1 MHLME
6 VKQLG
11 VQFQTPDGVV
21 SAVNGI
27 GFTLDRGKTLG
38 IVGESGSGK
47 SQSVLAIMGLLAA
60 NGRATGDVLY
70 NGKDLISMPVADLNR
85 IRGNRVAMIF
95 QDPMTSLNP
104 YLTVERQMTEV
115 LEFHK
120 GMSRREARA
129 KAIQALDAVKMPEA
143 ARRIMMY
150 PHEFSGGMRQR
161 VMIAMALLC
170 EPDVL
175 IADEPTTALDVTV
188 QAQILMLM
196 RELQRDFGTAIV
208 MITHDL
214 GVVAGLC
221 DEVMVLYG
229 GQVMEQG
236 SAEAIFYKPSHPYTA
251 GLLAAV
257 PRLEGGDAPMIA
269 IPGAPPNMARLPAGC
284 PFSERCVM
292 ALAQCESVRPVL
304 VAAGHDAHVLRACHL
319 AFDDVTQKLQQ
330 LKAQHGVAP

>member
-60 NGRATGDVLY
+60 NGRATGEVLY

-115 LEFHK
+115 
-120 GMSRREARA
+120 SP
-129 KAIQALDAVKMPEA
+129 ICP
-143 ARRIMMY
+143 
-150 PHEFSGGMRQR
+150 
-161 VMIAMALLC
+161 
-170 EPDVL
+170 PDS
-175 IADEPTTALDVTV
+175 P
-188 QAQILMLM
+188 
-196 RELQRDFGTAIV
+196 
-208 MITHDL
+208 
-214 GVVAGLC
+214 
-221 DEVMVLYG
+221 
-229 GQVMEQG
+229 
-236 SAEAIFYKPSHPYTA
+236 
-251 GLLAAV
+251 
-257 PRLEGGDAPMIA
+257 
-269 IPGAPPNMARLPAGC
+269 
-284 PFSERCVM
+284 
-292 ALAQCESVRPVL
+292 
-304 VAAGHDAHVLRACHL
+304 
-319 AFDDVTQKLQQ
+319 
-330 LKAQHGVAP
+330 